1 MARFSVGLLFILA
14 CATYSLV
21 VDAALSLDDK
31 WQELETK
38 LDTKVFQLEEKVAQ
52 LETQLEHN
60 VSFPFRLP
68 SSFVRLTTQVISI

>member
-1 MARFSVGLLFILA
+1 MVSFSVGLLFVLA
-14 CATYSLV
+14 TNSLV
-21 VDAALSLDDK
+21 TALSLEDK